1 MRCVVAKLMFFR
13 YMALPVFMHEDFLL
27 FCLADMTTDVSTTAR
42 TNILVKW
49 ALVT

>member
-1 MRCVVAKLMFFR
+1 MCCGEAVRFFH
-13 YMALPVFMHEDFLL
+13 YMALPVFMHEDYLL
-27 FCLADMTTDVSTTAR
+27 FCLSDMKTDVSTTAR

>member
-1 MRCVVAKLMFFR
+1 MRRYGMCCGEAVMFFR

-27 FCLADMTTDVSTTAR
+27 FCLSDMKTTAR

>member
-1 MRCVVAKLMFFR
+1 MCCGEAVMFFR

-27 FCLADMTTDVSTTAR
+27 FCLSDMKTDVSTTAR

-49 ALVT
+49 ASVT